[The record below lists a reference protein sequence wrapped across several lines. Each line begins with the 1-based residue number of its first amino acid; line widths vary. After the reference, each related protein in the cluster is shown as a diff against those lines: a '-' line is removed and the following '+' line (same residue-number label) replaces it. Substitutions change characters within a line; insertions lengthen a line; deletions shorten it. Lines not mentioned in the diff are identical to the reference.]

1 MPSAQVSLVIE
12 TENTAAGIE
21 QDARVKAQQ
30 VLDAAKLAAAANRKN
45 IDKSTDAIIESIRTD
60 AAARAD
66 VILSKEALAASSLIS
81 SLRSTAEH
89 NKDKTILAAVHALS
103 GRT

>member
-12 TENTAAGIE
+12 TENTAASIE
-21 QDARVKAQQ
+21 QDAWVKAQQ